1 MEVTNILAY
10 YDTATVTTVKGII
23 IQAPGDNLKVVWA
36 KFTTLS

>member
-1 MEVTNILAY
+1 MAETNTLAY
-10 YDTATVTTVKGII
+10 YDTATVTTVKEII